1 MTDVISPS
9 DLDLLA
15 NAEAQFTAAN
25 NTLGFVRA
33 HISKTYK
40 FQPYDTADTRTGVIS
55 RGAPPEDKHA
65 ATTET
70 ETDPEPA
77 PEA

>member
-9 DLDLLA
+9 DLELLA

-33 HISKTYK
+33 HISRVYK
-40 FQPYDTADTRTGVIS
+40 FGPADTADTRTGAITRAAEPES
-55 RGAPPEDKHA
+55 STAPG
-65 ATTET
+65 
-70 ETDPEPA
+70 PA
-77 PEA
+77 V